1 MARPRRS
8 NSTREALIQVGITQL
23 SAYGYHGTGIKQIL
37 DEVKVPKGS
46 FYNFFGSKD
55 AFVAELIDAYSQNLI
70 NQIVQFMQQD
80 ETALNTLDKLKA
92 ITLYSLNK
100 FEQSNFSTSCLIAT
114 ISTDIDDN
122 QPLSLSVLNQSIERC
137 QKLFTLL
144 FKQAQDEGL
153 IRHDIMAEQLA
164 KIYWSTWQGNLI
176 RMRISKNKIEAQNCM
191 MQLLA
196 LL

>member
-8 NSTREALIQVGITQL
+8 ESTREALIQAGITQL
-23 SAYGYHGTGIKQIL
+23 SAYGYHGSGIKQIL
-37 DEVKVPKGS
+37 DEVNVPKGS

-55 AFVAELIDAYSQNLI
+55 AFVAELIDVYSQNLI
-70 NQIVQFMQQD
+70 NQIVQFIKQD
-80 ETALNTLDKLKA
+80 ETELNTLDKLKA
-92 ITLYSLNK
+92 ITLFSINTFEKSK
-100 FEQSNFSTSCLIAT
+100 FSNSCLIAT
-114 ISTDIDDN
+114 ISTDIDDK
-122 QPLSLSVLNQSIERC
+122 QPLSLAMLNQSIERC

-153 IRHDIMAEQLA
+153 IRLDIMAEQLA
-164 KIYWSTWQGNLI
+164 KIYWSTWQGSLI
-176 RMRISKNKIEAQNCM
+176 RMRISKNKTDAQNCM